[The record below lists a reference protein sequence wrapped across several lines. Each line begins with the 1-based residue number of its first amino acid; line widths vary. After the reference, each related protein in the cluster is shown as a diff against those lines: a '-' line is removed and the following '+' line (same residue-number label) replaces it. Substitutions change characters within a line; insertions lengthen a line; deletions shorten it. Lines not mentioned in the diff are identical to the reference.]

1 MQSEVTAVVEMTEI
15 DTPIGGKRAI
25 EMKAGAERR
34 ATGTK
39 ATKTRNIRK
48 DPHTKVSAVVKVEL
62 KAIETIEIKATTA
75 LMAGKGVVSRT

>member
-48 DPHTKVSAVVKVEL
+48 
-62 KAIETIEIKATTA
+62 
-75 LMAGKGVVSRT
+75 GKFIITQQSIS